1 MHQLTRFIILSILF
15 LSLFSLHSFAAEPDE
30 FGAVNAAKNFLEELD
45 QSEFSAAWN
54 RTSLINQSYTDH
66 PEWFKKVLA
75 VRPHLGQIL
84 KRSLKKISRH
94 EGWVGLPDGQYL
106 RVSFTSVFL
115 NKADSL
121 ETVIVVKE
129 QGHWLVSSYHLR

>member
-1 MHQLTRFIILSILF
+1 MYQLTRLTILSILF
-15 LSLFSLHSFAAEPDE
+15 ISLFSIHSFAAEAEESD
-30 FGAVNAAKNFLEELD
+30 AIIAAQSFLETLD

-54 RTSLINQSYTDH
+54 RTSLINQSYTNH
-66 PEWFKKVLA
+66 PEWFKKILA

-84 KRSLKKISRH
+84 ERSLEKISRH
-94 EGWVGLPDGQYL
+94 EGWVGLPDGEYL

-115 NKADSL
+115 NKAESL

-129 QGHWLVSSYHLR
+129 QGNWLISAYHLR